1 MSNNDKPEK
10 KVRREPDVGKII
22 DRTIVRL
29 WDTIEELEALTPAE
43 LRFYRVA
50 VFGSARLKSGDQEY
64 VDVRGLAS
72 RLTEMGCDI
81 VTGGGPGLM
90 EAANEGAA
98 ISRGTRKTRSF
109 GLTIAIPYEKAN
121 PYLDSVTA
129 HRTFFSRLHHF
140 VRMSQAFVIFPGG
153 IGTALE
159 LFMVWQLLQVGFMTE
174 RPVVLGRRHLEG
186 SARLDPARYGP
197 APPDQRARPRS
208 GSAGRDDRR
217 GRCLDRAAQGDVRRG
232 ARAFHPR
239 EAPRRARREGAARR
253 RRAQLAGELLD
264 RRDRRRIRAPRSS
277 LGVNHRASAASSPP
291 CAVPPHGPRLVE
303 HRDRVPAGIA
313 LRIRIDAAGAARP
326 GPSMP
331 VSSRV
336 SRAQHSSVVSPHS
349 QKPPGSAQLPERRPS
364 PPDEQQPPA
373 PVLDQASTVSR
384 GASSSCRSALAVTR
398 PHGRGPP

>member
-1 MSNNDKPEK
+1 MRNNDKPEK

-174 RPVVLGRRHLEG
+174 RPVVLVGDLWKGLLDWLRR
-186 SARLDPARYGP
+186 
-197 APPDQRARPRS
+197 
-208 GSAGRDDRR
+208 
-217 GRCLDRAAQGDVRRG
+217 DVV
-232 ARAFHPR
+232 
-239 EAPRRARREGAARR
+239 PRRLINEPDLDLVQPVETISEAATLIERHKRTFDEARERFILER
-253 RRAQLAGELLD
+253 RRAARAEKEPPAVAAPVAGE
-264 RRDRRRIRAPRSS
+264 
-277 LGVNHRASAASSPP
+277 
-291 CAVPPHGPRLVE
+291 
-303 HRDRVPAGIA
+303 
-313 LRIRIDAAGAARP
+313 
-326 GPSMP
+326 
-331 VSSRV
+331 
-336 SRAQHSSVVSPHS
+336 
-349 QKPPGSAQLPERRPS
+349 
-364 PPDEQQPPA
+364 
-373 PVLDQASTVSR
+373 
-384 GASSSCRSALAVTR
+384 
-398 PHGRGPP
+398 

>member
-1 MSNNDKPEK
+1 MPLDQSGGLGDRLHRLNKIEVGFVDQAARDHVAPEPVKQTLPEIANQDDRPLGHESDLEELPDHEKLERGADPSRKDDEGLRHPHEVVEPREESPVRGDAVEIGVRLLVGDRDRQAEGARRGDRAPFLSLPMKNDKPEK

-174 RPVVLGRRHLEG
+174 RPVVLVGDLWKGLLDWLRR
-186 SARLDPARYGP
+186 
-197 APPDQRARPRS
+197 
-208 GSAGRDDRR
+208 
-217 GRCLDRAAQGDVRRG
+217 DVV
-232 ARAFHPR
+232 
-239 EAPRRARREGAARR
+239 PRRLINEPDLDLVQPVETISEAAALIERHKRTFDEARERFILER
-253 RRAQLAGELLD
+253 RRAERAEKEPPAVVVPVAGE
-264 RRDRRRIRAPRSS
+264 
-277 LGVNHRASAASSPP
+277 
-291 CAVPPHGPRLVE
+291 
-303 HRDRVPAGIA
+303 
-313 LRIRIDAAGAARP
+313 
-326 GPSMP
+326 
-331 VSSRV
+331 
-336 SRAQHSSVVSPHS
+336 
-349 QKPPGSAQLPERRPS
+349 
-364 PPDEQQPPA
+364 
-373 PVLDQASTVSR
+373 
-384 GASSSCRSALAVTR
+384 
-398 PHGRGPP
+398 

>member
-1 MSNNDKPEK
+1 MNNEKSDRPEK

-64 VDVRGLAS
+64 SDVRGLAS

-98 ISRGTRKTRSF
+98 MSRGTRKTRSF

-140 VRMSQAFVIFPGG
+140 VRMSQAFVVFPGG

-159 LFMVWQLLQVGFMTE
+159 LLMVWQLLQVGFMTE
-174 RPVVLGRRHLEG
+174 RPLVLVGDTWKGLLDWLRR
-186 SARLDPARYGP
+186 DM
-197 APPDQRARPRS
+197 
-208 GSAGRDDRR
+208 
-217 GRCLDRAAQGDVRRG
+217 V
-232 ARAFHPR
+232 
-239 EAPRRARREGAARR
+239 PRRLINEPDLDLVQPVGSIAEAAALIERHKGIFDQARERFILER
-253 RRAQLAGELLD
+253 RRAVRAEKDVPPVVAPVAGE
-264 RRDRRRIRAPRSS
+264 
-277 LGVNHRASAASSPP
+277 
-291 CAVPPHGPRLVE
+291 
-303 HRDRVPAGIA
+303 
-313 LRIRIDAAGAARP
+313 
-326 GPSMP
+326 
-331 VSSRV
+331 
-336 SRAQHSSVVSPHS
+336 
-349 QKPPGSAQLPERRPS
+349 
-364 PPDEQQPPA
+364 
-373 PVLDQASTVSR
+373 
-384 GASSSCRSALAVTR
+384 
-398 PHGRGPP
+398 